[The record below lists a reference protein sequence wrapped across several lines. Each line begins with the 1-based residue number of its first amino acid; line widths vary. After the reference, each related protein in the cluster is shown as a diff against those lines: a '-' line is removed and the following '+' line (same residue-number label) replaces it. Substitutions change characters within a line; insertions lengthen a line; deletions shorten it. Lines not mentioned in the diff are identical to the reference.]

1 VDVWRRLTR
10 SGTLAK
16 KGYINKANRQPVL
29 SNTKWAIELNKLRFH
44 SGHGVYEQEK
54 LTGNIFEVDLVIHF
68 KASGPVLDLCDT
80 INYADAFAVVKNH
93 MDQPVQLLE
102 TLAERVLDDIGAM
115 DQRIQSVVIRIT
127 KCDPPISRF
136 TGQVS
141 VRAEKI
147 FDR

>member
-1 VDVWRRLTR
+1 M
-10 SGTLAK
+10 S
-16 KGYINKANRQPVL
+16 RQT
-29 SNTKWAIELNKLRFH
+29 NTKWSIELNQLRFH

-54 LTGNIFEVDLVIHF
+54 LTGNIFVVDLVIHF
-68 KASGPVLDLCDT
+68 NAEGPVKDLSGT

-93 MDQPVQLLE
+93 MDQPVPLLE
-102 TLAERVLDDIGAM
+102 TLAESILGDIGAL
-115 DQRIQSVVIRIT
+115 DHRIHMASVRIT